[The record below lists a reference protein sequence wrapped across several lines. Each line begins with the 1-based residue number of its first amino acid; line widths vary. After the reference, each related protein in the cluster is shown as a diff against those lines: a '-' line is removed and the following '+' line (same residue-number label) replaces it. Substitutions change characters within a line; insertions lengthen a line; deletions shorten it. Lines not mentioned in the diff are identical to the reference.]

1 MTKDDKYFMSIALKE
16 AEKARLIDEVPVG
29 CVIVKDNQ
37 IISKGHN
44 VRETKK
50 DALGHAEIVAI
61 RKANKKLNSWRLN
74 DCVIYITVEP
84 CLMCTGAIIQSRI
97 SKIVYGAPD
106 YKGGAIISSINALEA
121 KNINHHPEV
130 VSGVLEEECTDII
143 KTYFKNKRAN
153 IKENLE

>member
-74 DCVIYITVEP
+74 NCVIYITVEP